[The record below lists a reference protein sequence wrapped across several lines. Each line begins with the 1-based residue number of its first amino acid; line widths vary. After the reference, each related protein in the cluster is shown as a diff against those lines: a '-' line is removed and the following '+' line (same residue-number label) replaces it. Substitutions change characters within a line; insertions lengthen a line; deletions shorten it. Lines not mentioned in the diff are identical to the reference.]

1 MAVSREQVLEALRTL
16 TLPNGED
23 LVSRDLVRAL
33 TIDENTV
40 RFVIEA
46 ESPEVARQMEGVR
59 RAAEQIVSRL
69 PGVASA
75 SVLLTAHG
83 PAPAKGPA
91 PSLKIGGHPK
101 PQQGPMEVT
110 GVDRIL
116 AVAWRSG
123 CSSSL

>member
-59 RAAEQIVSRL
+59 RAAEQIVSR
-69 PGVASA
+69 GEQRN
-75 SVLLTAHG
+75 G
-83 PAPAKGPA
+83 PRLDRRRLQIGFGLQRAP
-91 PSLKIGGHPK
+91 
-101 PQQGPMEVT
+101 
-110 GVDRIL
+110 
-116 AVAWRSG
+116 
-123 CSSSL
+123 